1 MSTRLATAD
10 DTRRWGLTLAE
21 SLQAGDVVALCG
33 QLGAGKTQATKGIV
47 VGLGSQADVTSPTFT
62 LVHEYTDGRLPVF
75 HFDFYRMEQSGEVL
89 TLGWDEI
96 LDEPGV
102 VIVEWADLFRSC
114 CRRTHAGFS
123 SPFSR
128 TAPVKSWNGKVPEAF
143 NLPGL
148 PHVEEE
154 PPAWHRLC
162 SHTAHEKRPSAPRSC
177 RIGGRNLGGHRTVG
191 HAGLAHELRH
201 PGRQRARGS
210 A

>member
-1 MSTRLATAD
+1 MSTRLSSAD

-47 VGLGSQADVTSPTFT
+47 AGLGSLADVTSPTFT

-102 VIVEWADLFRSC
+102 VIVEWADLF
-114 CRRTHAGFS
+114 
-123 SPFSR
+123 
-128 TAPVKSWNGKVPEAF
+128 PEL
-143 NLPGL
+143 LP
-148 PHVEEE
+148 PHTRWFQFTLQPDGAREVME
-154 PPAWHRLC
+154 
-162 SHTAHEKRPSAPRSC
+162 
-177 RIGGRNLGGHRTVG
+177 
-191 HAGLAHELRH
+191 
-201 PGRQRARGS
+201 RQGP
-210 A
+210 

>member
-10 DTRRWGLTLAE
+10 DTRLWGITLAE

-102 VIVEWADLFRSC
+102 VIVEWADLFPELLPPHTRWFQF
-114 CRRTHAGFS
+114 TLQPDG
-123 SPFSR
+123 SR
-128 TAPVKSWNGKVPEAF
+128 EVIER
-143 NLPGL
+143 
-148 PHVEEE
+148 E
-154 PPAWHRLC
+154 
-162 SHTAHEKRPSAPRSC
+162 
-177 RIGGRNLGGHRTVG
+177 GR
-191 HAGLAHELRH
+191 
-201 PGRQRARGS
+201 
-210 A
+210 